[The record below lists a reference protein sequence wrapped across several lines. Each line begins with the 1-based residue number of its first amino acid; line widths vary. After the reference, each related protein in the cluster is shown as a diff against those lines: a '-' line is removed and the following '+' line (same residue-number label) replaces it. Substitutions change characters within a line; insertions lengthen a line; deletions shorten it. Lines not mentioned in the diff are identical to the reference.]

1 METKLH
7 PTVKFYRDCMEASL
21 DYCEKHFRLATRMY
35 RLWRGYMPEAIDLT
49 FSKIMVNSAHAAVQD
64 RIPKQLANLFSDG
77 KPFDVLANN
86 PQSEFHKDEAARWL
100 NDFFMSPSKLNIQR
114 SIIPTL
120 QGVNIMGTGYRMPCI
135 RHRKVDPAAGAKKG
149 AKPTWEEVITSR
161 DVDLFQIFPSPLGGE
176 INPMDRWA
184 SDSLEWFIYQEWMTD
199 DQIKAFSQYDGWN
212 EAEAAKCFKEYHETE
227 STVDGSLHEK
237 YTILAGLDYGPEG
250 QDYRKKLNDI
260 EGRSKK
266 RRVAHMFNREKWQ
279 VIVQDSFLVYEGKSP
294 MGDGI
299 LPLVKYA
306 TTPDL
311 KEWFGIG
318 AIEMLEDLYIT
329 QALNTNFRF
338 DYLAKAMFPAKWI
351 RDDIMA
357 GRPESDFYDRPYAT
371 HSFPVGVDIQKA
383 LWVDRMPEIN
393 QQTFLED
400 DRLQA
405 MLQEIGGLP
414 NYQRG
419 LSNSAPSNDT
429 ASGIISLIQQAQ
441 GRLGM
446 ESLNLEWDGL
456 AQEGRLVLMLAQ
468 KYITEAVPVQTKG
481 DDGWDWTVIDPIA
494 FEGEY
499 TVVTHGTRFIEQ
511 KEQAFQKIIAMYPN
525 LMNDPG
531 IDQAEL
537 KKQTLSKM
545 GVFDNPEKLVL
556 PPNPAGQGMGGPST
570 APGGAASPMDITNR
584 MDSVANRSEP
594 EAAGNMVG
602 I

>member
-1 METKLH
+1 MQNLH
-7 PTVKFYRDCMEASL
+7 KTVKLYRDYMEASL
-21 DYCEKHFRLATRMY
+21 DYCQKHFDLAIRMY
-35 RLWRGYMPEAIDLT
+35 KLWRGYMPEALELT
-49 FSKIMVNSAHAAVQD
+49 FSKIMINAAHAAVQD
-64 RIPKQLANLFSDG
+64 RIPKQLANLFSDS
-77 KPFDVLANN
+77 KPFEVLANN

-120 QGVNIMGTGYRMPCI
+120 QSVNIMGTGYRMPCV
-135 RHRKVDPAAGAKKG
+135 RHRKLDQKG
-149 AKPTWEEVITSR
+149 GKANGKPEWEEVITSR
-161 DVDLFQIFPSPLGGE
+161 DVDLFQIFPCPLGGE
-176 INPMDRWA
+176 INPMDSWA
-184 SDSLEWFIYQEWMTD
+184 SDALEWFIYQEWMTD
-199 DQIKAFSQYDGWN
+199 EQIKAFSQYDGWN
-212 EAEAAKCFKEYHETE
+212 ADEAAKCFKEAHETD
-227 STVDGSLHEK
+227 SSVDGALEEK
-237 YTILAGLDYGPEG
+237 YTILSGLNYGPEG
-250 QDYRKKLNDI
+250 SSYRKKLNDI

-266 RRVAHMFNREKWQ
+266 RRVAHLFTREKWC
-279 VIVQDSFLVYEGKSP
+279 VIVQDSFLVYEGKNP

-306 TTPDL
+306 TTPDM

-357 GRPESDFYDRPYAT
+357 GRPESDFYDRPYAV
-371 HSFPVGVDIQKA
+371 HGFPMHARIQEA
-383 LWVDRMPEIN
+383 VWVDRMPEIN

-405 MLQEIGGLP
+405 MMQEIGGLP

-446 ESLNLEWDGL
+446 ESMNLEWDGL
-456 AQEGRLVLMLAQ
+456 AQEGRLILNLAS
-468 KYITEAVPVQTKG
+468 KYITEATAVRETG
-481 DDGWDWTVIDPIA
+481 EDGWDWTMIDPIV
-494 FEGEY
+494 FEGDY
-499 TVVTHGTRFIEQ
+499 TVITHGTRFIEQ
-511 KEQAFQKIIAMYPN
+511 KEQQFQKILAFYPN

-531 IDQAEL
+531 VDQAEL
-537 KKQTLSKM
+537 KRQTLAKM
-545 GVFDNPEKLVL
+545 GVYDSPEKLVL
-556 PPNPAGQGMGGPST
+556 PPNPGGQLMPGEPTAVGGM
-570 APGGAASPMDITNR
+570 ASPMDIRNR

-594 EAAGNMVG
+594 EPAGMVG

>member
-7 PTVKFYRDCMEASL
+7 KTVKLYRDYMESSL
-21 DYCEKHFRLATRMY
+21 DYCKKHFDLAIRMY
-35 RLWRGYMPEAIDLT
+35 KLWRGYMPEALELT
-49 FSKIMVNSAHAAVQD
+49 FSKIMINAAHAAVQD
-64 RIPKQLANLFSDG
+64 RIPKQLANLFSDS

-86 PQSEFHKDEAARWL
+86 PQSEFHREEAARWL
-100 NDFFMSPSKLNIQR
+100 NDFFMSPNKLNIQR

-120 QGVNIMGTGYRMPCI
+120 QSVNIMGTGYRMPCI
-135 RHRKVDPAAGAKKG
+135 RHRKVESGGKG
-149 AKPTWEEVITSR
+149 SKPKWEEVITSR
-161 DVDLFQIFPSPLGGE
+161 DVDLFQIFPCPLGGE

-199 DQIKAFSQYDGWN
+199 DQIKAFEQYDGWN
-212 EAEAAKCFKEYHETE
+212 ASEAAMCFKESHETD
-227 STVDGSLHEK
+227 STVDGALEEK
-237 YTILAGLDYGPEG
+237 YTILAGLNYGPEG
-250 QDYRKKLNDI
+250 ASYRKKLNDI

-266 RRVAHMFNREKWQ
+266 RRVAHLFTREKWCL
-279 VIVQDSFLVYEGKSP
+279 IVQDSFLVYEGKNP
-294 MGDGI
+294 MGDGV

-306 TTPDL
+306 TTPDM
-311 KEWFGIG
+311 KEWFGVG

-357 GRPESDFYDRPYAT
+357 GRPESDFYDRPYAV
-371 HSFPVGVDIQKA
+371 HGFPNGTRIQEA
-383 LWVDRMPEIN
+383 VWVDRMPEIN

-481 DDGWDWTVIDPIA
+481 EDGWDWTMIDPIA
-494 FEGEY
+494 FEGDY

-511 KEQAFQKIIAMYPN
+511 REQTFQKILAMYPN

-531 IDQAEL
+531 IDHAEL
-537 KKQTLSKM
+537 KRQTLAKM
-545 GVFDNPEKLVL
+545 GVFDNPDKLVL
-556 PPNPAGQGMGGPST
+556 PPNPGGTPSGMAEPA
-570 APGGAASPMDITNR
+570 APGGMASPMDIGNR
-584 MDSVANRSEP
+584 INSVANRSEP
-594 EAAGNMVG
+594 EPAGNLVG